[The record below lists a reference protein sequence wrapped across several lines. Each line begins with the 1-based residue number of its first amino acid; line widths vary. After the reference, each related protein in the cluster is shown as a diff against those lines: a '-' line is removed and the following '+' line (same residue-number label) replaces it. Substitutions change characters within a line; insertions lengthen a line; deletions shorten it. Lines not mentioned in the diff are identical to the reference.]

1 MLFRSKQ
8 NNKNI
13 KVGSGI
19 YITNIQ
25 EDSGADSAG
34 LKIGDIITKID
45 NTIITDFA
53 DLSGSIGS
61 KRPGDRVSV
70 TYKRNGKDM
79 DENNVPD
86 MRPTFEE
93 IRKMDDNGKEYWS
106 SRDLCNAMGYS
117 GYWKFQ
123 NVIDKAIK
131 VASEKGMDIDDHFN
145 HVVEMVKLGSESF
158 RKVEAFHLS
167 RMACMIISENADS
180 RKLLVKQARA
190 YFSQSVSTTEL
201 MRNSLESNILLYK
214 TAQGETRI
222 EVIFNN
228 ETFWM
233 SQKRMAALFG
243 VDRATIT
250 YHISQIYESGE
261 LQREATCRKIQ
272 QVQLE
277 GERDV
282 ERAPL
287 FYNLDVI
294 IAVGYRVN
302 SYQAT
307 QFRIWATSVL
317 KEFVIKGYVLDDW
330 RLKQGKHF
338 GKDYFDDLLERIREI
353 RTSER
358 RYRSEEHTSE
368 AECSADYDAKAESTK
383 LFYKMVQNM
392 MHLAVTNHT
401 AAEIVYERADA
412 EMPHMGLTTWKKAP
426 DGRVQ
431 KSDTIVAKNYLSD
444 EELSQLNAI
453 TTSFLDLAES
463 RARRH
468 IVTTM
473 EDWKNRLKLLL
484 ETMDYDAKSSAG
496 KVSQEE
502 AREKAY
508 SEYEKYKVIQDR
520 SYISDFDR
528 FNSGNDDD
536 TPLLPFD
543 IDPKE

>member
-1 MLFRSKQ
+1 
-8 NNKNI
+8 
-13 KVGSGI
+13 
-19 YITNIQ
+19 
-25 EDSGADSAG
+25 
-34 LKIGDIITKID
+34 
-45 NTIITDFA
+45 
-53 DLSGSIGS
+53 
-61 KRPGDRVSV
+61 
-70 TYKRNGKDM
+70 
-79 DENNVPD
+79 
-86 MRPTFEE
+86 
-93 IRKMDDNGKEYWS
+93 
-106 SRDLCNAMGYS
+106 MGYS

-145 HVVEMVKLGSESF
+145 HVVEMVKLGSGSF

-233 SQKRMAALFG
+233 SQKKMAALFG
-243 VDRATIT
+243 VDVRTIS
-250 YHISQIYESGE
+250 YHIGQIYETGE
-261 LQREATCRKIQ
+261 LDKMATIRKIGI
-272 QVQLE
+272 VQTE

-317 KEFVIKGYVLDDW
+317 KEFIIKGYVLDDE

-358 RYRSEEHTSE
+358 RYYQKITDIY

-401 AAEIVYERADA
+401 AA
-412 EMPHMGLTTWKKAP
+412 
-426 DGRVQ
+426 
-431 KSDTIVAKNYLSD
+431 S
-444 EELSQLNAI
+444 ELMRK
-453 TTSFLDLAES
+453 F
-463 RARRH
+463 
-468 IVTTM
+468 TTM